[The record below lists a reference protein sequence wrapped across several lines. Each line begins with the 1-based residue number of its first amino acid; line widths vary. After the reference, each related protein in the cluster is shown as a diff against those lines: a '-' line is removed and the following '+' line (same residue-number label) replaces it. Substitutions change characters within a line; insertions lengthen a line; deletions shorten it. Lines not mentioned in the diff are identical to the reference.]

1 MKSIVYLAFIVLT
14 SLGVYAQENSQQEM
28 AETTKALATKISQE
42 LNFDDD
48 ETLYLYRALYST
60 EQTRKRAKEQLG
72 SDPDVLNA
80 TNEKIE
86 QSFYKM
92 LTAKFSEN
100 EIASIKQL
108 VAKEE

>member
-1 MKSIVYLAFIVLT
+1 MKSIIYIAFIALT
-14 SLGVYAQENSQQEM
+14 TFGVYAQDNSQQEM

-42 LNFDDD
+42 LSFDDS

-60 EQTRKRAKEQLG
+60 EQTRKRAQEQLTEN
-72 SDPDVLNA
+72 PEELNA

-100 EIASIKQL
+100 EIASIKQM